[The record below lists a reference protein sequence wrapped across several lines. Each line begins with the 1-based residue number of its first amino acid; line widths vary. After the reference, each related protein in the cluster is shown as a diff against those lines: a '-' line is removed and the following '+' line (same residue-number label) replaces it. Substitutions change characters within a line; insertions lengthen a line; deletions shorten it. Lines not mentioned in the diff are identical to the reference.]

1 MESERTL
8 KNEISEKDNLI
19 SDLKQTI
26 SNKEGHINL
35 LLESERTLK
44 NEISEKDN
52 LISDLKQTI
61 NNKEGHINLLL
72 ESDRELN
79 CIKGSR
85 AWRLV
90 KIIWK
95 ITGTILPRGSKRRLF
110 VRLLKDFILH
120 PIIFLKKLKPRT
132 VKNFFATLKREGTE
146 GINYKL
152 NNLLIH
158 NQANPIIIEELPT
171 NKDIT
176 DYQPLTFKAESTPL
190 VSIIIPVYNQFEYT
204 YNCLKSILKIAV
216 TYHMRLSL
224 QTIAQRI

>member
-1 MESERTL
+1 
-8 KNEISEKDNLI
+8 
-19 SDLKQTI
+19 
-26 SNKEGHINL
+26 
-35 LLESERTLK
+35 
-44 NEISEKDN
+44 
-52 LISDLKQTI
+52 
-61 NNKEGHINLLL
+61 
-72 ESDRELN
+72 
-79 CIKGSR
+79 
-85 AWRLV
+85 
-90 KIIWK
+90 
-95 ITGTILPRGSKRRLF
+95 LPRGSKRRLF

-204 YNCLKSILKIAV
+204 YNCLKSILKNSGDISYEIIIADDCSADLTTKIEQIGFLRIAIMQQGMLMEN
-216 TYHMRLSL
+216 TYCF
-224 QTIAQRI
+224 